1 MTDELDF
8 DGFYAAKFRR
18 LVGQIYAMTGNLS
31 EAEDSVQEAFA
42 RVWQRWGT
50 VSEYGDPEAWV
61 RTVAYRISVSSWR
74 KAVNRLSAHRR
85 DQTHGDVPGL
95 NPDYLAL
102 VAALRKISVDQR
114 QSIVLHHLVGLSVEE
129 IAAETGAPTGTVKAR
144 LARGRKAL
152 AQHVSE
158 FIDASEPKQTL
169 RYTNQRRPVG
179 KEN

>member
-1 MTDELDF
+1 MTDQLDF
-8 DGFYAAKFRR
+8 DGFYAMTFRR

-42 RVWQRWGT
+42 RVWQRWGK

-61 RTVAYRISVSSWR
+61 RTVAYRIAVSSWR

-85 DQTHGDVPGL
+85 GQTSGDVPGL

-102 VAALRKISVDQR
+102 VAALRRISVDQR
-114 QSIVLHHLVGLSVEE
+114 QSIVLHHVVGLSVEE

-144 LARGRKAL
+144 LARGRRAL
-152 AQHVSE
+152 ARHLSE
-158 FIDASEPKQTL
+158 FTDTSEPQRAPRYANQTG
-169 RYTNQRRPVG
+169 PVG
-179 KEN
+179 KES